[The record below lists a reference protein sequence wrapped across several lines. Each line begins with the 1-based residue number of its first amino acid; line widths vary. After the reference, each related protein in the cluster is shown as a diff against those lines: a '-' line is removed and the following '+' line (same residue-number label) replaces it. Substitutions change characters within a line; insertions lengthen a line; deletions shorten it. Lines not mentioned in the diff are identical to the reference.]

1 MIITRTPMRVSFI
14 GGGSDIPAF
23 YEKSPGAVISTSINK
38 YIYISVHPYFHKN
51 KILLKYSKTEEV
63 TNIDNIKHPL
73 IRNAFQLSNSQ
84 KGLELASSSDIPAGT
99 GLGSSSSF
107 TVGVLNALNS
117 QSGKEIDR
125 TTLAEMAC
133 EIEIERLKE
142 PIGRQDQYASSL
154 GGLNFIEFFPKNKVN
169 VQAIDLGKDKL
180 DELQDNLFMFYT
192 GGSRSANEILSEQ
205 STSLKNNHTFKIQKK
220 MVDLAYIAKDKL
232 ISGDFDDFGKLLNE
246 NWILK
251 KQLTKKI
258 SNSRVDQIYESGM
271 SSGASGGKLLG
282 AGGSGF
288 ILFYCKPQYH
298 SQLINNLSKL
308 RRLDFEFEEKGTSVV
323 YRDNRLVNY
332 EFQ

>member
-1 MIITRTPMRVSFI
+1 MRVSFI

-23 YEKSPGAVISTSINK
+23 YEKSTGAVISTSINK
-38 YIYISVHPYFHKN
+38 YIYISVHPYFHKD

-63 TNIDNIKHPL
+63 SDIKDIKHPL
-73 IRNAFQLSNSQ
+73 IRNAFQLSNSPR
-84 KGLELASSSDIPAGT
+84 GIELSSSSDIPAGT

-107 TVGVLNALNS
+107 TVGVLNALNF

-125 TTLAEMAC
+125 TTLAKMAC

-142 PIGRQDQYASSL
+142 PIGKQDQYASSL
-154 GGLNFIEFFPKNKVN
+154 GGLNFIEFFRKNKVHVHALELN
-169 VQAIDLGKDKL
+169 KDKL
-180 DELQDNLFMFYT
+180 DELQNNLFMFYT

-205 STSLKNNHTFKIQKK
+205 SKSLKSEDTFRIQKQ
-220 MVDLAYIAKDKL
+220 MVDLAYIAKGKL

-251 KQLTKKI
+251 RQLTKRI
-258 SNSRVDQIYESGM
+258 SNSHVDEIYEAGIN
-271 SSGASGGKLLG
+271 SGASGGKLLG

-288 ILFYCKPQYH
+288 VLFYCKPQHH

-308 RRLDFEFEEKGTSVV
+308 RRLEFKFEKKGTSVV
-323 YRDNRLVNY
+323 YSDNRLVNY